1 MAYFADVFTEIHK
14 TDCFTTVQLLGFQR
28 MPFSHFRCAIVF
40 PVISART
47 SYRCSS
53 DTFFFF
59 VEMPNIVLFYVS
71 LPYLNGMII
80 IRRRITQTLVLAESC

>member
-1 MAYFADVFTEIHK
+1 M
-14 TDCFTTVQLLGFQR
+14 LG
-28 MPFSHFRCAIVF
+28 
-40 PVISART
+40 PVIDARLT
-47 SYRCSS
+47 R
-53 DTFFFF
+53 FFF

>member
-14 TDCFTTVQLLGFQR
+14 TDCVTTVQRLGFQR
-28 MPFSHFRCAIVF
+28 MLFSHFRCAIVF

-53 DTFFFF
+53 DTIFLI
-59 VEMPNIVLFYVS
+59 EMPHIVLFYVS
-71 LPYLNGMII
+71 LLYSNGMII
-80 IRRRITQTLVLAESC
+80 IRRRITQPLVLAERC